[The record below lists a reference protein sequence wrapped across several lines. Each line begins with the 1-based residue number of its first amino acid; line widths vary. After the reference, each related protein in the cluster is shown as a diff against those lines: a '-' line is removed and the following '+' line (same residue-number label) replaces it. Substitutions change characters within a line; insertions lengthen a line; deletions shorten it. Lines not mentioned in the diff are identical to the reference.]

1 MYLLTRNKD
10 DFDSG
15 VYATKDDE
23 GTTMIQLFVD
33 KDDALMYNEQ
43 LTAVGYDLEVSE
55 APDDSVDK
63 MCEALGY
70 AYSIAEPG
78 DLVVPR
84 METLQAVIGSMFE

>member
-43 LTAVGYDLEVSE
+43 LTAVG
-55 APDDSVDK
+55 
-63 MCEALGY
+63 
-70 AYSIAEPG
+70 
-78 DLVVPR
+78 
-84 METLQAVIGSMFE
+84 